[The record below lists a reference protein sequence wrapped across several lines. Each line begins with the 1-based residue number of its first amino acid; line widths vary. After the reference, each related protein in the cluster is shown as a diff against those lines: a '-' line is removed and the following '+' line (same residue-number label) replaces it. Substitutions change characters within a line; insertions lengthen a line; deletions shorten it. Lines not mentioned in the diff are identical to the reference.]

1 MLICGFEFG
10 NGRFQKDTADGEAD
24 LKYGGDNA
32 EWVEDPLVPGQSTP
46 PGQLSEHDG
55 VKTDA
60 CEAEGSTQVVEEL
73 DVTRLHMR
81 VRESKTFEIHTGH
94 N

>member
-1 MLICGFEFG
+1 MWLKGIAQQQTSWEVTQMLICGFEFG

-60 CEAEGSTQVVEEL
+60 CEAEGST
-73 DVTRLHMR
+73 
-81 VRESKTFEIHTGH
+81 
-94 N
+94 